1 MAIIYHISD
10 LIGSGY
16 QITPVSGES
25 HVILEGVTIGST
37 TTSAIF
43 TDLGVV
49 TGRVDL
55 LIHGHV
61 VGLSDAIA
69 IKNNS
74 GSKNIDI
81 FVSSTGSV
89 TSFGYDGIN
98 VEGGDSGGRFVLRND
113 GLIRGEDEGVSAVY
127 YDSIEIYNAGEISS
141 SAGAFGSNGM
151 NLTATSLYVEN
162 SGTISIGPGGQ
173 SAINFLDDLG
183 SADGDARYVLNTGLI
198 TAPEVAITSEVKT
211 DYIDN
216 AGIIR
221 GDLNLGVYEYEGSTA
236 YADVVN
242 NTGTI
247 FGDVS
252 LGAGDDQFLGE
263 TGILDGEVSGGAGD
277 DVIWS
282 GVGNDLLNGGTGRD
296 KLYGGAGN
304 DTATYEDSSA
314 SVRVNLAS
322 NRGRG
327 GEATGDWL
335 FDIENLIGSNF
346 DDTLIGD
353 AVSNILEGG
362 NGGDTLNGEGGNDFL
377 FGEGGDDTLI
387 GGDGNDILNGGVG
400 RDILWGGDGVDI
412 FEFLDV
418 AESGIGSNRDV
429 IKDFEQGVD
438 LIDLAAVGAT
448 SFSASGFTNTAGE
461 VTYKLIGGG
470 SKTVIEYD
478 HDGDGAADFQ
488 ILMTNGG
495 FTMTADDFVLG

>member
-1 MAIIYHISD
+1 MAIVYHISD
-10 LIGSGY
+10 LIGGGV
-16 QITPVSGES
+16 QITPTSGES

-37 TTSAIF
+37 TTAAIY
-43 TDLGVV
+43 TNLGVA
-49 TGRVDL
+49 TGYVDL

-61 VGLSDAIA
+61 VGLSNAIGIA
-69 IKNNS
+69 NYS

-81 FVSSTGSV
+81 FVSSTGTV
-89 TSFGYDGIN
+89 TSFSLDGIN
-98 VEGGDSGGRFVLRND
+98 VEGGDDGGRFVLRND
-113 GLIRGEDEGVSAVY
+113 GLIRGEDEGVAAVY

-141 SAGAFGSNGM
+141 SGAAGGSNGM
-151 NLTATSLYVEN
+151 NLTATTVYVEN
-162 SGTISIGPGGQ
+162 SGTIAIGPGGE
-173 SAINFLDDLG
+173 SAINFLDNLG
-183 SADGDARYVLNTGLI
+183 SEDGDVRYVLNTGLI
-198 TAPEVAITSEVKT
+198 TAPDVAINSEVKT

-221 GDLNLGVYEYEGSTA
+221 GDLNLGVFESEGSTA

-418 AESGIGSNRDV
+418 AESGIGSSRDV

-438 LIDLAAVGAT
+438 LIDLAAMGAT
-448 SFSASGFTNTAGE
+448 SFSAGGFTSTAGE

-470 SKTVIEYD
+470 TKTVIEYD

-488 ILMTNGG
+488 ILMTIGG
-495 FTMTADDFVLG
+495 FTITADDFVLG